1 MTAVVTTKG
10 FDVVLV
16 VHVVLAIASFVAM
29 LVLRSAAA
37 AAARG
42 GELPAVAMRSF
53 TGRTEVAGRVV
64 HLVPLS
70 GLGLLALSRGAFGL
84 STGFVAAG
92 LALWFVAAWALESM
106 GFPAQRAVAT
116 ALHEG
121 ADPVPAARRMLR
133 ATEIAALALV
143 VAAGVMLAGTF

>member
-16 VHVVLAIASFVAM
+16 VHVVLAAAAFVAV
-29 LVLRSAAA
+29 LVLRSAAV

-42 GELPAVAMRSF
+42 GAMPATAARSF
-53 TGRTEVAGRVV
+53 TGRPEVAARVV
-64 HLVPLS
+64 HLVPVS
-70 GLGLLALSRGAFGL
+70 GLALLALSRGAFDL

-92 LALWFVAAWALESM
+92 LALWFVAAWALEAV

-116 ALHEG
+116 ALHDG
-121 ADPVPAARRMLR
+121 GNAAPAARKLCR
-133 ATEIAALALV
+133 ATELAALALV
-143 VAAGVMLAGTF
+143 VAACVMLAGTF